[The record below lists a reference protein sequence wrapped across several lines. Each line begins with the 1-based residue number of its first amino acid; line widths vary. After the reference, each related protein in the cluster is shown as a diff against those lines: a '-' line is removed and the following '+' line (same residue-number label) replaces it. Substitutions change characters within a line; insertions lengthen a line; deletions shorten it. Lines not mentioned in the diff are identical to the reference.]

1 MRIVL
6 DTNVIVSGL
15 INPNGSPAAIL
26 NLVVNAKVQ
35 LLYDIRILQE
45 YIEVLHRKKF
55 GFNPESIEALIDY
68 LQDEGEYI
76 SAEPTSMKFKDDD
89 DRSFYEVMITGE
101 ADYLIS
107 GNLSH
112 FPEDKNFKSPREFLT
127 KYENRNEEK

>member
-76 SAEPTSMKFKDDD
+76 SAEPTSIKFKDDD
-89 DRSFYEVMITGE
+89 DRAFYEVMMTGE

-112 FPEDKNFKSPREFLT
+112 FPEDKKFKSPREFVT